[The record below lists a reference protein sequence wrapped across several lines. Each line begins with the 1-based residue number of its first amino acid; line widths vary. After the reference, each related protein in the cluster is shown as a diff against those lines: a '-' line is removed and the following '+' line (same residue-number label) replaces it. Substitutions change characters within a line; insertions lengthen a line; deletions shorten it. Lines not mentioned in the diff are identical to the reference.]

1 MTFTNLISCSRIF
14 LIIPV
19 IYLTNFEKVEYNFFT
34 HGRGVVGVG
43 VIGGGV
49 GDFVG
54 ALVVGL

>member
-1 MTFTNLISCSRIF
+1 MENKTHGVSNKNVH
-14 LIIPV
+14 IP
-19 IYLTNFEKVEYNFFT
+19 IYTKRHEYKFYT

>member
-1 MTFTNLISCSRIF
+1 MENKTHGVSNENDN
-14 LIIPV
+14 IP
-19 IYLTNFEKVEYNFFT
+19 IYTKSHEYKFYT

-43 VIGGGV
+43 VIGGGG